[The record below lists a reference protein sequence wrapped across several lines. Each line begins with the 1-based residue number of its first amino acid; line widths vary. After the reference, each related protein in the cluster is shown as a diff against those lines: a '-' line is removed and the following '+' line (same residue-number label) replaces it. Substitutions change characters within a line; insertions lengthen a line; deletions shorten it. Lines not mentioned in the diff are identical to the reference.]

1 MFQIQCSNK
10 GCREY
15 QQPALDTNEKSDT
28 FNEVLCSKCGKPIEN
43 VSQFH
48 KTAMKGIGQIK
59 RDDNRKQA
67 FAVTCPKCRIGDRP
81 VITKHDEIL
90 CKHFGT
96 DHTHLSKPY
105 AQALRST
112 LRPDK

>member
-15 QQPALDTNEKSDT
+15 QKPALDTNEKSET
-28 FNEVLCSKCGKPIEN
+28 YNEVICSICDKPIEN

-59 RDDNRKQA
+59 RDDKRKQA
-67 FAVTCPKCRIGDRP
+67 FAITCLKCQIGDRP
-81 VITKHDEIL
+81 VVTKNDEIL
-90 CKHFGT
+90 CKHCGAEQT
-96 DHTHLSKPY
+96 QLSTPF

-112 LRPDK
+112 LRPAK